1 MPLQPKA
8 SATSNEQIENR
19 CCRLSGLL
27 GMLSLPEWLVTRGLM
42 QWERRFLAS
51 QLKVEYSAEERDEL
65 FLKWNIYKDSK
76 ERKLQ
81 LVRQLWAANRQ

>member
-1 MPLQPKA
+1 M
-8 SATSNEQIENR
+8 
-19 CCRLSGLL
+19 C
-27 GMLSLPEWLVTRGLM
+27 LV

-81 LVRQLWAANRQ
+81 LVRQLWAANRQWVQALADSPLSLPIACCQ

>member
-1 MPLQPKA
+1 M
-8 SATSNEQIENR
+8 TGHER
-19 CCRLSGLL
+19 CAFL
-27 GMLSLPEWLVTRGLM
+27 